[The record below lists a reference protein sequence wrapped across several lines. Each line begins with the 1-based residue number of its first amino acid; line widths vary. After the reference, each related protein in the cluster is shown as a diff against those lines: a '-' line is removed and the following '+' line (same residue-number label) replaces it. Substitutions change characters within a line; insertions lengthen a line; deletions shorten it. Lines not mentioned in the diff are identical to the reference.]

1 MSWNTFV
8 ENTTETATCVVGAA
22 GGVASSQLSDFIIA
36 KTGLTTLTGSN
47 TFGGLGMSFL
57 VRAATNAALL
67 QVMAM
72 VRPDQNRSMLY
83 DIVYYAGDQKLI
95 TSAVALARYA
105 VNGVVAIIPR
115 NWAPPAAGAKTAPA
129 SDCACKH

>member
-22 GGVASSQLSDFIIA
+22 GGVTSSQLSDFIIA

-57 VRAATNAALL
+57 VRSATNAALL

-83 DIVYYAGDQKLI
+83 DIAYYAGDQKLI
-95 TSAVALARYA
+95 MSAVALARYA

-115 NWAPPAAGAKTAPA
+115 NWAPPAAGAKAAPA